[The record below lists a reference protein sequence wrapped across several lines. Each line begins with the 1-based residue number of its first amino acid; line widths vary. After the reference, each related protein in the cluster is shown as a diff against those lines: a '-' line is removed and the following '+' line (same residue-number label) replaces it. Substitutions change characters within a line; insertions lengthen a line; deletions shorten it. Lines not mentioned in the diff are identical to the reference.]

1 MYEAL
6 RGKRAVSVVRV
17 SSIKQGT
24 AGDSPEAQKEQI
36 ESFAQ
41 THGITLVKEF
51 RFMESAFHT
60 KQPMQEAVDY
70 FKDPK
75 NKVDLFI
82 IKSIDRFTRGGL
94 DTYRLLKLQL
104 RKYGVEL
111 MDIHGVISPNKVNT
125 LDHLGIEY
133 DWSGYYPSDKMEMLE
148 AERAKDEMRDIMTRM
163 IGAEVRYT
171 RLGYWM
177 RQPPHGL
184 QSKKIDTENGR
195 RCILVPD
202 EHEAQFI
209 TKIFELRARGVLS
222 DTEIADKINKM
233 GYRSR
238 QTNIRSRTDKT
249 KIIGQRGG
257 VELSVKA
264 LQRIIERPIYA
275 GVICEKW
282 TDNKPVKAAFDGLID
297 IKLFN
302 KANKGKMTIVP
313 DKETVQIYR
322 EDRPEHLLRKRVEN
336 PDFPYK
342 QSVMCPECSKPLMGS
357 ASRGKAGKY
366 YPAYHCGR
374 GHYYRVPLER
384 FNTAIAQFVD
394 DIRVTPE
401 YVDKIEKAVLKEW
414 DKHEKEEQDEELAY
428 SAREQAIRERIELI
442 SEKVM
447 VISNQSLLKKME
459 DNVNKLETE
468 LAELAKEK
476 HQTNTKKTVD
486 MRVVMKY
493 IRYFLEHLDDLLI
506 KQIDPLQ
513 KARFFSVLFDKAPN
527 FAQIE
532 SGTQNPSLR
541 PLLNKVFTMDFDT
554 NGHLEGQRGL
564 EPRTPCLRGRC
575 SNQLSYWP
583 LFTISGLLTLL

>member
-1 MYEAL
+1 MHEAL
-6 RGKRAVSVVRV
+6 RGKRAVSGVRV

-24 AGDSPEAQKEQI
+24 AGDSPEAQKEQV
-36 ESFAQ
+36 ESFTQ
-41 THGITLVKEF
+41 NHGITLVKEF

-94 DTYRLLKLQL
+94 DTYRPLKLQL
-104 RKYGVEL
+104 RKHGVEL
-111 MDIHGVISPNKVNT
+111 MDIHGVINPNKVNT
-125 LDHLGIEY
+125 LDHLGVEY
-133 DWSGYYPSDKMEMLE
+133 DWSGYYPSDKMEILE

-184 QSKKIDTENGR
+184 RSKKIDTENGR

-202 EHEAQFI
+202 EYEAQYI
-209 TKIFELRARGVLS
+209 TKIFELRARGTLS
-222 DTEIADKINKM
+222 DKQIVDKINKM

-238 QTNIRSRTDKT
+238 QTNIRSKTDKT
-249 KIIGQRGG
+249 KITGKRGG

-282 TDNKPVKAAFDGLID
+282 TDNQPVKAAFDGLISV
-297 IKLFN
+297 KLFN
-302 KANKGKMTIVP
+302 KANKGKLTIVP
-313 DKETVQIYR
+313 DEENIQLYR
-322 EDRPEHLLRKRVEN
+322 EDRPEHLTRKRVEN

-357 ASRGKAGKY
+357 ASRGKAGTY

-374 GHYYRVPLER
+374 GHYFRVPLER

-401 YVDKIEKAVLKEW
+401 YIDKIENAVIKEW
-414 DKHEKEEQDEELAY
+414 EKHEAEEQNEELAFA
-428 SAREQAIRERIELI
+428 ARAQEIQSQIDLI
-442 SEKVM
+442 GEKVM
-447 VISNQSLLKKME
+447 LISNEGLLKKME
-459 DNVNKLETE
+459 DNVNKLEKE

-476 HQTNTKKTVD
+476 HQAKSKKNID

-506 KQIDPLQ
+506 HHSNDLQ
-513 KARFFSVLFDKAPN
+513 KARFFSVIFDKAPN

-554 NGHLEGQRGL
+554 IGHLEGHLGL
-564 EPRTPCLRGRC
+564 EPRTLGLRGRC
-575 SNQLSYWP
+575 SNQLS
-583 LFTISGLLTLL
+583 